1 MEQSAI
7 ARAQRQS
14 SPTKRTKWVPRPALD
29 DGRNGEHDV
38 DVVDEVQ
45 DSNGEEEVSEE
56 KYFVDTN
63 VKSRT

>member
-45 DSNGEEEVSEE
+45 DSNDEEEEVSEE
-56 KYFVDTN
+56 N
-63 VKSRT
+63 